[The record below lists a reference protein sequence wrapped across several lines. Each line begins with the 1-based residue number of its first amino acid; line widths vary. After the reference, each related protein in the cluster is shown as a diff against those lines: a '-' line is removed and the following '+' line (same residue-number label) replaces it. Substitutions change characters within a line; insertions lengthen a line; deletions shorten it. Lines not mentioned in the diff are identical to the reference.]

1 MNTFLLDYYT
11 RLRLWYDLRQKL
23 ETTEDLKQVCIE
35 VDKFWQ
41 QCPMSGHY
49 LHPDD
54 IHKWPNPWELIEEN
68 TYCTYAR
75 GLGMI
80 YTLYLLGIQDID
92 FVEAKDDNNED
103 VVLVLVSDAKYVL
116 NYWPNTVLNNNLQ
129 DFRIVRHIDVSG
141 LLNSI
146 NK

>member
-49 LHPDD
+49 LHPAD
-54 IHKWPNPWELIEEN
+54 IDKWPNPWELIEEN
-68 TYCTYAR
+68 TYCSYAR

-103 VVLVLVSDAKYVL
+103 VVLVLVDHAKYVL
-116 NYWPNTVLNNNLQ
+116 NYWPDTVLNNNLQ

>member
-68 TYCTYAR
+68 TYCT
-75 GLGMI
+75 
-80 YTLYLLGIQDID
+80 
-92 FVEAKDDNNED
+92 
-103 VVLVLVSDAKYVL
+103 
-116 NYWPNTVLNNNLQ
+116 
-129 DFRIVRHIDVSG
+129 
-141 LLNSI
+141 
-146 NK
+146 